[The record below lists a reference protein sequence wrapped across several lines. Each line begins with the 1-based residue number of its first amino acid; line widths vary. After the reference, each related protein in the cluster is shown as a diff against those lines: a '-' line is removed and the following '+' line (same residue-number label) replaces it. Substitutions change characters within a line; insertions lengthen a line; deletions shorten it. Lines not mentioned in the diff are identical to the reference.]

1 MPVREGE
8 RPEPPSREDVAI
20 LGRGRAL
27 WWSALAVA
35 LLLLAVFLTATL
47 VLPEGPGK
55 VATLGVV
62 DLLKSIFAA
71 VAMFC
76 AAWRLKDRDRP
87 HASAWFLMGLAY
99 TSYTLG
105 DAGWVIFRVG
115 LDQGPWSIVEFF
127 FYLCFYPLFLAG
139 ALGLP
144 KDPLNRRERMRL
156 MLDMSTMIL
165 AASLMLWS
173 VLFQPT
179 LAGGGHSLRVVLLLS
194 IYPIGDLALLWALM
208 ALVFR
213 RKDWGADPNYLILS
227 VSTAILIA
235 TDFRYVY
242 QYVFRLTSTISWVDL
257 GWTASF
263 LIAGMAAFY
272 EAFGRGRA
280 ERPAR
285 LEGEAQGSRFRQPET
300 LSLYASYGCMAVAG
314 ILVIFQH
321 LDKVTVPAALVI
333 TGMLVLVFVRQR
345 MGLRDNAGLYKSL
358 QEAHGELEQ
367 RVVERTA
374 ELRSAIGQL
383 EAEVQERTRAEE
395 RLQRQLKELLV
406 LSAVARATV
415 EARDPDELLARA
427 TQAMRDLLYPDN
439 CGVLLLDDSESML
452 RHAPSYH
459 IKDSRVVLGDVPVTR
474 GVVGRVTTSGKPQI
488 IPDVSKDPDYFCVDP
503 AAKSEL
509 CVPLKVGE
517 RVLGV
522 LDAESAQ
529 PEAFNEDDE
538 RVLTTLAS
546 QIATALDRMRTEG
559 ALQKSEERFRT
570 LVQNSHDI
578 ITIHGADGRITYE
591 SPSAARIMGYGRDTL
606 VGENPLDYVHPEDRP
621 SMAAALERVYTRT
634 DQGVPQEYRFR
645 HADGHWVYLESLG
658 TNLMDN
664 PAVRGVVMTTREIS
678 ERRQAQEALAS
689 SEERFRSLVQNSSD
703 VITIHDAEGKVVYE
717 SPSAARILG
726 YAPGFLMGKN
736 PFEFVHP
743 DDMPA
748 VMSALRNVATK
759 SNTGIPTEYRLKRG
773 DGTWT
778 HVESV
783 GNNMMDN
790 PAVGGL
796 VLTSRVINERKEAET
811 RIKLQIKRLAALRDI
826 DSAINSSLDLQVT
839 LRMFLEHAL
848 TQLNVDAADI
858 LLLEMETGI
867 LTFAAARGFRSVALE
882 HSRLALGE
890 SYAGTAAKERRV
902 VIVNDLK
909 AAPNGLSRSPHLSSE
924 GFSSYAATPLLA
936 KGRVTGVLEVFSR
949 GPLDADGEWTDFLE
963 TLAGQ
968 AAIAIDNRTLFD
980 RTQRAN
986 LELANAYETT
996 LEGWSHALELRD
1008 RETQGHTLR
1017 VAETTLKLARAVG
1030 VGGEDLIH
1038 IRRGA
1043 LLHDIGKMGIP
1054 DMILLKPGPLTEEE
1068 WAVMR
1073 RHTMYAHELLS
1084 PIPFLRPALDI
1095 PWCHHERWDGSGYPR
1110 GLKGEEIPLSARI
1123 FSVVDSWDALSYER
1137 PYRQAWPAKRVRD
1150 YLREK
1155 AGSHFE
1161 PRLVEAFLDLS
1172 L

>member
-1 MPVREGE
+1 M
-8 RPEPPSREDVAI
+8 A
-20 LGRGRAL
+20 A
-27 WWSALAVA
+27 
-35 LLLLAVFLTATL
+35 FLTATFL
-47 VLPEGPGK
+47 MPEGPSK
-55 VATLGVV
+55 EATQGVV

-76 AAWRLKDRDRP
+76 TAWRLKGIDRP

-99 TSYTLG
+99 MSYTLG
-105 DAGWVIFRVG
+105 DAGWDIFRVG
-115 LDQGPWSIVEFF
+115 LDQGSRSIVVFF

-165 AASLMLWS
+165 AASLVLWS
-173 VLFQPT
+173 VLIQPT
-179 LAGGGHSLRVVLLLS
+179 LAGGGHSLRVVFLLS

-213 RKDWGADPNYLILS
+213 RKDWGADPSYLILGA
-227 VSTAILIA
+227 STAILIA

-242 QYVFRLTSTISWVDL
+242 QYVFRLTSAISWVDL
-257 GWTASF
+257 GWTVSF

-272 EAFGRGRA
+272 EARGRTRSD
-280 ERPAR
+280 RPA
-285 LEGEAQGSRFRQPET
+285 GSDGSTPAARFRQPET
-300 LSLYASYGCMAVAG
+300 LSLYASYACMAVAG
-314 ILVIFQH
+314 IVVIFQH
-321 LDKVTVPAALVI
+321 LDDVTVPAALVI
-333 TGMLVLVFVRQR
+333 TGMLVLVFIRQR
-345 MGLRDNAGLYKSL
+345 MGLRDNAGLFKSL
-358 QEAHGELEQ
+358 QDAHGELEQ

-383 EAEVQERTRAEE
+383 EREVQERTRAEE

-415 EARDPDELLARA
+415 EARDTDELLARA

-439 CGVLLLDDSESML
+439 CGVLLLDEAEGVL
-452 RHAPSYH
+452 RHASSYH
-459 IKDSRVVLGDVPVTR
+459 IKDSRVVLGDVPVSR
-474 GVVGRVTTSGKPQI
+474 GVVGRVATTGKPQI

-529 PEAFNEDDE
+529 PSAFNEDDE

-546 QIATALDRMRTEG
+546 QIASALDRMRTEG
-559 ALQKSEERFRT
+559 ALQKSEERFRS

-578 ITIHGADGRITYE
+578 ITIHGADGRITYV
-591 SPSAARIMGYGRDTL
+591 SPSAVRIMGYEAEGL
-606 VGENPLDYVHPEDRP
+606 VGKNPLDYIHPDDRP
-621 SMAAALERVYTRT
+621 AMAAALGRVYART

-645 HADGHWVYLESLG
+645 HIDGHWVYLESLG
-658 TNLMDN
+658 TNLVDN

-678 ERRQAQEALAS
+678 ERRQAQEALAV

-703 VITIHDAEGKVVYE
+703 VITIHDAAGKVMYE

-726 YAPGFLMGKN
+726 YESGFLTGRN
-736 PFEFVHP
+736 PLELVHP
-743 DDMPA
+743 EDIPV
-748 VMSALRNVATK
+748 VMAALKRVATR

-778 HVESV
+778 HVETV
-783 GNNMMDN
+783 GNNMLDN

-796 VLTSRVINERKEAET
+796 VLTSRVINERKEAEA
-811 RIKLQIKRLAALRDI
+811 RIKLQLKRLAALRDI

-848 TQLNVDAADI
+848 TQLSVDAADI
-858 LLLEMETGI
+858 LLLETETGI
-867 LTFAAARGFRSVALE
+867 LTFAAARGFRSAALE

-890 SYAGTAAKERRV
+890 SYAGTAAEQRRV
-902 VIVNDLK
+902 VIAHDLK
-909 AAPNGLSRSPHLSSE
+909 TSPNGLSRSPHLASE
-924 GFSSYAATPLLA
+924 GFSSYAAAPLMA

-949 GPLDADGEWTDFLE
+949 GSVGADGEWTDFLE

-1017 VAETTLKLARAVG
+1017 VAETALKLARAVG
-1030 VGGEDLIH
+1030 VGEEDLIH

-1054 DMILLKPGPLTEEE
+1054 DMILLKPGPLSEEE

-1073 RHTMYAHELLS
+1073 RHTVYAHELLS
-1084 PIPFLRPALDI
+1084 PIPFLRPALEI

-1137 PYRQAWPAKRVRD
+1137 PYRQAWPAQRVRD

-1161 PRLVEAFLDLS
+1161 PRLVEAFLALGF
-1172 L
+1172 